1 MPAMYTLKTLPVP
14 DDPSI
19 KLRQV
24 PARRMAAVTYTG
36 FWSEKSYLK
45 YKAALE
51 AWIANNGYSISGAPV
66 WARYNPPFMPW
77 FMRRN
82 EILIPIDAS
91 APVGSSVDEPLTKR
105 TGNTGI

>member
-1 MPAMYTLKTLPVP
+1 
-14 DDPSI
+14 
-19 KLRQV
+19 
-24 PARRMAAVTYTG
+24 MAAVTYTG